1 MLCLITPRQVCTGG
15 SQVNNCVDCSP
26 QKRTFLTIFTIEVH
40 IHGQIL
46 LCLQSCSS
54 KGRPKP
60 HRITPRWIMT
70 ICICNWLYLSRMII
84 EILSPE
90 ACFRTLCALSELHPA
105 QFSPL
110 ICRTWS
116 PNRRPA
122 RDAGEF
128 AWTNWTNIPYKRE
141 NRGKKKEKKKRK
153 LFLKDEEQWQNT

>member
-1 MLCLITPRQVCTGG
+1 
-15 SQVNNCVDCSP
+15 
-26 QKRTFLTIFTIEVH
+26 
-40 IHGQIL
+40 
-46 LCLQSCSS
+46 
-54 KGRPKP
+54 
-60 HRITPRWIMT
+60 
-70 ICICNWLYLSRMII
+70 MII

-128 AWTNWTNIPYKRE
+128 AWTNWTNIPCKRRGHGR
-141 NRGKKKEKKKRK
+141 NRMFFLKCEGQSLNTQPFSF
-153 LFLKDEEQWQNT
+153 LFLCNTNQMDKRRGIQQVFKTHFWNFSKFIDVFKRLTDINVRMKLGNKQVCSVLSCSV

>member
-1 MLCLITPRQVCTGG
+1 ML
-15 SQVNNCVDCSP
+15 S
-26 QKRTFLTIFTIEVH
+26 
-40 IHGQIL
+40 L
-46 LCLQSCSS
+46 LCLPWKMLRLIAPRKARRSLLGNNYFDWSPHKGTFLRTFTMEAHGQTDFVMVQSRSS
-54 KGRPKP
+54 KGSPKP
-60 HRITPRWIMT
+60 HRITPT
-70 ICICNWLYLSRMII
+70 LYWLYLSRMIM

-128 AWTNWTNIPYKRE
+128 AWTNWTNIPCRREKRE
-141 NRGKKKEKKKRK
+141 A
-153 LFLKDEEQWQNT
+153 LP